1 MAREMSRIVDGRI
14 ELVTDFFREFEDHRV
29 TYGLVGEFLQSRS
42 STNEHDGDTV
52 GQTEFCSIG
61 TRRSLFVS
69 ERLPEPV
76 HRTFCGAANDFGD
89 SLRCNSVFLPQG
101 QSAIHIGMRY
111 RTARIG
117 FECQFGY
124 LPRTAELTQS
134 FERVFVG
141 SAERTIEAMLAFE
154 NSDGTAK
161 TFPSQHRCDHSA
173 MRRPARM
180 QSFGPRTI
188 CQIFDDAGA
197 LTAA

>member
-1 MAREMSRIVDGRI
+1 MAREMARIVDGRI
-14 ELVTDFFREFEDHRV
+14 ELITDFFREFEHPRV
-29 TYGLVGEFLQSRS
+29 TNCLVGKLLQSCS
-42 STNEHDGDTV
+42 STNEHHCDTV

-61 TRRSLFVS
+61 TRRSLLVS
-69 ERLPEPV
+69 EGLPEPV
-76 HRTFCGAANDFGD
+76 HRTFGGAANDFGH
-89 SLRCNSVFLPQG
+89 SLRCNSVFLSQG

-111 RTARIG
+111 RTAGIG
-117 FECQFGY
+117 FECQFRD
-124 LPRTAELTQS
+124 LPRPAKLAQF
-134 FERVFVG
+134 FERIFVG
-141 SAERTIEAMLAFE
+141 SAERAIEAMLAFE